1 MNTGVETKQ
10 KKEIPPEA
18 TTIIPIKPLSLIQ
31 TIKSVLWALLGIQTK
46 ENLMRDFAHGKASN
60 FIITGLLLV
69 ILFVLALII
78 IVNVV
83 LHLAL

>member
-1 MNTGVETKQ
+1 MTIHTSDDKQESKETRK
-10 KKEIPPEA
+10 
-18 TTIIPIKPLSLIQ
+18 IKPLSLIQ
-31 TIKSVLWALLGIQTK
+31 TIKSVLWAMLGIQSK

-69 ILFVLALII
+69 TFFVFALII